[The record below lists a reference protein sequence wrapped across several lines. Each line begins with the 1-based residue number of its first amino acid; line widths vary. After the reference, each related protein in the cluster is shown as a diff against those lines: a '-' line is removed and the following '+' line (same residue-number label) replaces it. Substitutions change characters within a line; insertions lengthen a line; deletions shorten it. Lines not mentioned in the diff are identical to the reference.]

1 MIPLAIG
8 MTFVI
13 LSGGIDLSVG
23 AVMALGSVIA
33 ASLLQAGWSA
43 ALVVPVVLLA
53 VSALGLVVGI
63 MISRFEIPPSS
74 PRWPRCSW
82 PADCVW

>member
-1 MIPLAIG
+1 MDLLGKNVFLIPLAIG

-43 ALVVPVVLLA
+43 AAVVPIVLLA
-53 VSALGLVVGI
+53 ARRSGWWSA
-63 MISRFEIPPSS
+63 S
-74 PRWPRCSW
+74 
-82 PADCVW
+82 

>member
-1 MIPLAIG
+1 

-33 ASLLQAGWSA
+33 ATSA
-43 ALVVPVVLLA
+43 AGGLVGPRLIIAVLLA
-53 VSALGLVVGI
+53 GIRPRRCWSA
-63 MISRFEIPPSS
+63 S
-74 PRWPRCSW
+74 
-82 PADCVW
+82 